1 MGHRVVRVA
10 FAVVAWLFVVAILVQ
25 VFLAGV
31 GLFVPGVDTF
41 SYHREFGWLLQLGPL
56 PLLLLAWASAAGR
69 STVWL
74 AAALVVL
81 VPLQPLLAWA
91 RLDLPFLA
99 ALHPVNAV
107 AIFWLAATITRR
119 ATARARQP
127 ISTPSAAAEV
137 LEGAASHP

>member
-1 MGHRVVRVA
+1 MARRVVRIA
-10 FAVVAWLFVVAILVQ
+10 FALVAWLFVIAVVVQ

-31 GLFVPGVDTF
+31 GLFVPGFDTF

-56 PLLLLAWASAAGR
+56 PLLLLAWAAGPGR

-74 AAALVVL
+74 AATLVVL
-81 VPLQPLLAWA
+81 VPIQPLLAWA

-107 AIFWLAATITRR
+107 AIFWVGVTVARR
-119 ATARARQP
+119 ATAMALQP
-127 ISTPSAAAEV
+127 ALSAATSPEL
-137 LEGAASHP
+137 LEGAATRP

>member
-1 MGHRVVRVA
+1 MAQRAVRVA
-10 FAVVAWLFVVAILVQ
+10 FALVAWLFVIAIVYQ

-41 SYHREFGWLLQLGPL
+41 SYHRDFGWLLQLGPL
-56 PLLLLAWASAAGR
+56 PLLLLAWAAGAGR

-74 AAALVVL
+74 GAALVVL

-127 ISTPSAAAEV
+127 IPTAAA
-137 LEGAASHP
+137 AAA